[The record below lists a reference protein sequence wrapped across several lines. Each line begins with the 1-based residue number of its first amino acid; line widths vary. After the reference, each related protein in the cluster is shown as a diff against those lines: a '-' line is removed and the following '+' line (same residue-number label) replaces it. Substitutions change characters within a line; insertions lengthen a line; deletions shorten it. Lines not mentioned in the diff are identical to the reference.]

1 MSLLFDS
8 NVFIYHF
15 NGALGAYGQ
24 SLLKQGLVEGGAFS
38 VISRIEVLGF
48 PQPPAELEKASRLFA
63 GLNQIELN
71 AEIVAQT
78 IALRQLRKIKIP
90 DGLIAASALHLGL
103 PLVTHNVRDFRW
115 ITGLKLIDPLA
126 SSLDVT

>member
-1 MSLLFDS
+1 MSFLFDS
-8 NVFIYHF
+8 NVFIYHL
-15 NGALGAYGQ
+15 NGTLGAYGQ

-48 PQPPAELEKASRLFA
+48 RQSTAELEKASRLFS

-71 AEIVAQT
+71 TQIVAQT

-90 DGLIAASALHLGL
+90 DALIAASALHWGL
-103 PLVTHNVRDFRW
+103 PLVTHNTRDFQW
-115 ITGLKLIDPLA
+115 ITELKLIDPLVE
-126 SSLDVT
+126 S

>member
-1 MSLLFDS
+1 MSFLFDS
-8 NVFIYHF
+8 NVFIYHL
-15 NGALGAYGQ
+15 NGTLGAYGQ

-48 PQPPAELEKASRLFA
+48 PQSTAELEKASRLFS

-71 AEIVAQT
+71 TQIVAQT

-90 DGLIAASALHLGL
+90 DALIAASALHWGL
-103 PLVTHNVRDFRW
+103 PLVTHNTRDFQW
-115 ITGLKLIDPLA
+115 ITELKLINPFA
-126 SSLDVT
+126 ES

>member
-1 MSLLFDS
+1 MSFLFDS
-8 NVFIYHF
+8 NVFIYHL
-15 NGALGAYGQ
+15 NGTLGAYGQ

-48 PQPPAELEKASRLFA
+48 PQSTAELEKASRLFS

-71 AEIVAQT
+71 TLIVAQT

-90 DGLIAASALHLGL
+90 DALIAASALYWGL
-103 PLVTHNVRDFRW
+103 PLVTHNSRDFQW
-115 ITGLKLIDPLA
+115 ITELKLINPFA
-126 SSLDVT
+126 ES

>member
-8 NVFIYHF
+8 NVFIYHL
-15 NGALGAYGQ
+15 NGALGHYGQ
-24 SLLKQGLVEGGAFS
+24 SLLKEGLVEGGAFS

-48 PQPPAELEKASRLFA
+48 PQSPEELEKASRLFA

-71 AEIVAQT
+71 AQIVAQT

-90 DGLIAASALHLGL
+90 DALIAASALYLGL
-103 PLVTHNVRDFRW
+103 PLVTHNTRDFQW
-115 ITGLKLIDPLA
+115 ISDLELIDPLA
-126 SSLDVT
+126 ESNP

>member
-1 MSLLFDS
+1 MSFLFDS
-8 NVFIYHF
+8 NVFIYHL
-15 NGALGAYGQ
+15 NGTLGAYGQ

-48 PQPPAELEKASRLFA
+48 RQSTAELEKASRLFS

-71 AEIVAQT
+71 TQIVAQT

-90 DGLIAASALHLGL
+90 DALIAASALYWGL
-103 PLVTHNVRDFRW
+103 PLVTHNSRDFQW
-115 ITGLKLIDPLA
+115 ITELKLINPFA
-126 SSLDVT
+126 ES

>member
-1 MSLLFDS
+1 MSFLFDS
-8 NVFIYHF
+8 NVFIYHL
-15 NGALGAYGQ
+15 NGTLGAYGQ

-48 PQPPAELEKASRLFA
+48 RQSTAELEKASRLFS

-71 AEIVAQT
+71 TQIVAQT

-90 DGLIAASALHLGL
+90 DALIAASALYWGL
-103 PLVTHNVRDFRW
+103 PLVTHNTHDFQW
-115 ITGLKLIDPLA
+115 ITELKLINLLVE
-126 SSLDVT
+126 S